1 MRDIE
6 AEGIRNHPERIT
18 TISQILDPL
27 YLVIRIVGETCIKA
41 RHVGSLSNHDIRFL
55 RVRFKASELRQRSRI
70 ALVVPHREVIVM
82 KILARTKGL
91 TDAPSPARVQLRFGV
106 RDVPAVKVG
115 TLFERGA
122 LAQLLVLEHRNDSD
136 VLRVCQKLARKTADR
151 IVGFRCGPNVHV
163 CQPKVGGFRVLD
175 GQIAE
180 RVDGEE
186 IGVFLDDV
194 RDVHVGTKLGCGAKL
209 LEVGEV
215 LGGEIIHDRH
225 GSSPTPRNLQHE
237 DPACQCSLRAKC
249 NIVRNTW
256 IIRNMAI
263 D

>member
-41 RHVGSLSNHDIRFL
+41 RHVGSLSNHDIPTSDQESVRKRFL
-55 RVRFKASELRQRSRI
+55 CVRFKASELRQRSRI

-106 RDVPAVKVG
+106 RDVPAVTRRDDTRAVEQVG
-115 TLFERGA
+115 ALFERGA

-136 VLRVCQKLARKTADR
+136 VLRVC
-151 IVGFRCGPNVHV
+151 
-163 CQPKVGGFRVLD
+163 
-175 GQIAE
+175 
-180 RVDGEE
+180 
-186 IGVFLDDV
+186 
-194 RDVHVGTKLGCGAKL
+194 
-209 LEVGEV
+209 
-215 LGGEIIHDRH
+215 
-225 GSSPTPRNLQHE
+225 
-237 DPACQCSLRAKC
+237 
-249 NIVRNTW
+249 
-256 IIRNMAI
+256 
-263 D
+263 

>member
-1 MRDIE
+1 MGNIE

-41 RHVGSLSNHDIRFL
+41 RHVGSLSNHDIPTSDQESVRKRFL
-55 RVRFKASELRQRSRI
+55 CVRFKASELRQRSRI

-106 RDVPAVKVG
+106 RDVPAVTRRDDTRAVEQVG

-151 IVGFRCGPNVHV
+151 IIGFRYITALQRAYLWAKRPCLPAKSGWFSRSRWP
-163 CQPKVGGFRVLD
+163 D
-175 GQIAE
+175 
-180 RVDGEE
+180 
-186 IGVFLDDV
+186 
-194 RDVHVGTKLGCGAKL
+194 CGA
-209 LEVGEV
+209 
-215 LGGEIIHDRH
+215 
-225 GSSPTPRNLQHE
+225 S
-237 DPACQCSLRAKC
+237 
-249 NIVRNTW
+249 
-256 IIRNMAI
+256 
-263 D
+263 